1 MEKFLQYNIKPK
13 FLTETKNKAVFEI
26 SPLEQGFGQTLGNAL
41 RRVCLTT
48 IPGASMFAIKVPG
61 ITHEYTALDN
71 VKEDLSHIILNLK
84 NLVIKFVGTNEEAEM
99 LENTTIEQWPSLR
112 INYSG
117 PGNIT
122 AADIECP
129 PMFEI
134 LNKDLHIATVTAQ
147 ANFEMQIYTKLGRG
161 FKSFSYNKELLN
173 IVSVIPTDSNFSPV
187 LSFNYT
193 VDEIKN
199 TKQGTSDKLVIEITT
214 NGAID
219 AIDAVSIGAKILE
232 SHLNQLVFLNE
243 TIAEMQMMQK
253 KEIEKEKQL
262 YVPIEELDLSVRAYN
277 ALKNEGLNN
286 IQDLMEKTKDQITKI
301 KNLGKKS
308 ITEIINTIEKFGFK
322 LKDE

>member
-1 MEKFLQYNIKPK
+1 MEKFLKYDIDPK
-13 FLTETKNKAVFEI
+13 FPTDTKNKAVIVLE
-26 SPLEQGFGQTLGNAL
+26 PLEQGFGQTLGNAL
-41 RRVCLTT
+41 RRVCLAS
-48 IPGASMFAIKVPG
+48 IPGVSMFAIKVPG
-61 ITHEYTALDN
+61 ITHEYTAIES
-71 VKEDLSHIILNLK
+71 VKEDLTQIILNLK
-84 NLVIKFVGTNEEAEM
+84 NLVIKFVGSKEDAE
-99 LENTTIEQWPSLR
+99 LLDNSTIEQWPSLK
-112 INYSG
+112 IKFDG

-134 LNKDLHIATVTAQ
+134 LNKDLHIATVTGKRT
-147 ANFEMQIYTKLGRG
+147 FEMSIYARIGRG

-173 IVSVIPTDSNFSPV
+173 IVSVIPTDSSFSPV
-187 LSFNYT
+187 LSFNYE

-199 TKQGTSDKLVIEITT
+199 SKQGTSDKLTITIAT
-214 NGAID
+214 NGSVTAAD
-219 AIDAVSIGAKILE
+219 AISVGAKILE
-232 SHLNQLVFLNE
+232 SHLKKLVSLND
-243 TIAEMQMMQK
+243 TIQELEIMQ
-253 KEIEKEKQL
+253 EKEQEREKIL

-308 ITEIINTIEKFGFK
+308 ITEIINTVHKHGFK